1 MAKIE
6 LTPPDTVPLIEEKQ
20 VGGAVKIKPEV
31 VQSLNLQVGCLKS
44 PKWKCPVHSAHI
56 IFHKQG

>member
-20 VGGAVKIKPEV
+20 VGSAVKIKPEV
-31 VQSLNLQVGCLKS
+31 VQSLNL
-44 PKWKCPVHSAHI
+44 
-56 IFHKQG
+56 